1 MFERFLEEFW
11 MKAAKRD
18 ERMTVSQD
26 VAPGNEAV
34 GAPNRTVSNVVPRAV
49 IRPDLLS
56 YHLLRPRDVGVAE
69 VPLVGE
75 AYRCWSE
82 VWRETFRELENRSD
96 LPSDDF
102 TRQDEVGAIFH
113 GYECVALS
121 FFRWV
126 DLRSPMIKDDS
137 YFSVWPQRAR
147 DSACADGTNVCISS
161 NFTLAAAWRRAS
173 GCSLKDVLAALVV
186 ERFLVSDAAALVGT
200 MRNDRR
206 MNDLAASVGLRPV
219 AKGVLHHG
227 VEVDLMVYHRTSCSR
242 PPASPLQESIIQALR
257 PARAAAKEHA

>member
-1 MFERFLEEFW
+1 

-18 ERMTVSQD
+18 ERMTVSQHA
-26 VAPGNEAV
+26 APANETEAT
-34 GAPNRTVSNVVPRAV
+34 PKRTASNVVPRAV

-69 VPLVGE
+69 VPLIGE

-82 VWRETFRELENRSD
+82 VWKETFRELENRSD

-113 GYECVALS
+113 GYECIALS

-126 DLRSPMIKDDS
+126 DLSSPMSQDDS
-137 YFSVWPQRAR
+137 YFSVWPQGTRAA
-147 DSACADGTNVCISS
+147 ACADGSNVCISS

-186 ERFLVSDAAALVGT
+186 ERFLASDAAALVGT

-206 MNDLAASVGLRPV
+206 MNDLAGSVGLRPV
-219 AKGVLHHG
+219 VKGVLHHG
-227 VEVDLMVYHRTSCSR
+227 VEVDLMVYHRSSCSR
-242 PPASPLQESIIQALR
+242 PPAGPLEESIIQALR
-257 PARAAAKEHA
+257 PARAGAKEPA

>member
-1 MFERFLEEFW
+1 

-18 ERMTVSQD
+18 ERMTVSQGK
-26 VAPGNEAV
+26 APANEANETAR
-34 GAPNRTVSNVVPRAV
+34 APNRPVSNIVPRAV

-56 YHLLRPRDVGVAE
+56 YHLLRPRDVGVAD

-82 VWRETFRELENRSD
+82 VWKEAFQELENRSD

-126 DLRSPMIKDDS
+126 DLGSPMVQDDS

-147 DSACADGTNVCISS
+147 DAACAEGSNVCISS
-161 NFTLAAAWRRAS
+161 NFTLAAGWRRAS

-186 ERFLVSDAAALVGT
+186 ERFLVSDASALVGT

-206 MNDLAASVGLRPV
+206 MNDLAGSVGLRAV
-219 AKGVLHHG
+219 LQGVIHHG
-227 VEVDLMVYHRTSCSR
+227 VEVDLMVYHRATCSR
-242 PPASPLQESIIQALR
+242 PPASPLEESIIQALR
-257 PARAAAKEHA
+257 PTRAAAKEPA